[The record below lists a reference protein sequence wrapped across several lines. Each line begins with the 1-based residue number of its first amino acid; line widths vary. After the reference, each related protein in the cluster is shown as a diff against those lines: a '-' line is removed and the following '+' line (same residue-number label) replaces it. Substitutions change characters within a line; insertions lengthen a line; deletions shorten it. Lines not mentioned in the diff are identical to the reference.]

1 MAIGSL
7 MTRSTAFSFRR
18 SRLVGPRRARKLI
31 AGGVVT
37 LPPAGSQWQ
46 YPVVDGARAIARG
59 EKVWL
64 RAFEATDLEPYWA
77 AVNNVD
83 VAYRAGYVAPT
94 SRDGVRDWYDGKV
107 RREHG
112 HAAFYFVISP
122 IGGDDFVGS
131 IWLWQF
137 DSRLGGPELSV
148 FIADPERWGQGLGV
162 DAINAMMDFAF
173 GSLDLERVWLFTDA
187 DNPRS
192 IKAFAKAGF
201 VEEGTLRG
209 SSRGRGVRSDSTLM
223 GLLRSDWEAQDR
235 KRSWEL

>member
-1 MAIGSL
+1 VAVS
-7 MTRSTAFSFRR
+7 
-18 SRLVGPRRARKLI
+18 
-31 AGGVVT
+31 GGRDQEV
-37 LPPAGSQWQ
+37 L
-46 YPVVDGARAIARG
+46 VDGARAIARG

-64 RAFEATDLEPYWA
+64 RAFEAGDLEPYWA

-94 SRDGVRDWYDGKV
+94 SRDGVRDWYESKV
-107 RREHG
+107 RREQG
-112 HAAFYFVISP
+112 QAAFYFVISP
-122 IGGDDFVGS
+122 IGSDDFVGS

-137 DSRLGGPELSV
+137 DSRLGGPELSI
-148 FIADPERWGQGLGV
+148 FIADPARWGQGLGV
-162 DAINAMMDFAF
+162 DAVNAMMDFAF

-201 VEEGTLRG
+201 VEEGTLRQ
-209 SSRGRGVRSDSTLM
+209 SSRGRGARGDSILM
-223 GLLRSDWEAQDR
+223 GMLRSDWAALDR